1 MAGLT
6 EFNPNSDS
14 EQKLISKIRKRDGR
28 IVNFEQSKIANAI
41 YKALVVTGK
50 PDYPLAEKLAA
61 KVLQKMVHQGYDSA
75 GKMGVPSVEDVQDM
89 VESILIEEGL
99 SETAKSYILY
109 RHERRKIREEK
120 MKILNKKDL
129 DEVDKAFDINSLRVL
144 AARYLL
150 RDSNNEIIEGPK
162 QMFERV
168 ATLVAVADMMH
179 DGSLFN
185 LAGGHTQSIEEA
197 ERYYSKLE
205 DFDNKLHIGDYFLN
219 KYHFEAI
226 IRHYVYCARQGQ
238 MKVSFKE
245 LLRTLA
251 EGKLAQYQ
259 DRITEYYNLMV
270 SRDFLPN
277 TPTLMNAGARL
288 GQLSACFVLDMPDD
302 MAGIMKASTDAAMIF
317 KSGGGVGINYSD
329 LRPEGDIV
337 ASTSGVASGP
347 TSFMR
352 IIDTITDV
360 VKQGGKRRGANMGI
374 LEAWH
379 PDVEKF
385 VTAKTKPGVFE
396 NFNVSVGIWEDF
408 WQALV
413 NKEGNHKY
421 TLRSPRTR
429 EPVRQTDALQLVDLI
444 AMSAWRS
451 AEPGVIFFD
460 NINKYNPL
468 IGARHGPLRATNPC
482 VTGDTWV
489 ATGDGP
495 RRVRELLGKPFKVH
509 LNGKAWNT
517 EGFFSTGIKKV
528 FKLKT
533 KEGFEM
539 RLTED
544 HKVLAVKHMSRYALD
559 PEWKQAKDLKQ
570 GEQVVLD
577 DCRYYEWE
585 GKFGEQEGYLVG
597 QLVGDGH
604 IKEEKAVLCSW
615 GETGGDASVRGQV
628 LQYAQQMPH
637 RPYFRGWAKIAGKA
651 EYRLSIASITEL
663 ATSLGLVHGNKTT
676 TEEIEKASSAF
687 YKGFLRGLFD
697 ADGTVLGSQLKG
709 ISVRLSQ
716 SDLGILKAVQRMLM
730 RLGIAS
736 TTYENRRKE
745 QERLM
750 PDGKRGQKLYRC
762 KSQHELVIS
771 EENISRF
778 HRVIGFGDTCKMERL
793 AMLLGNYR
801 RKLNRERFVATV
813 EELVN
818 DGIEEVYD
826 VQVPGVNA
834 FDANG
839 IVAHNCGE
847 QSLYPYESCNLGSI
861 NLANFVKRKVDGKFE
876 FDWQRYEQAIRL
888 STRFLDNII
897 DMNKYPVEE
906 IQVATK
912 ETRRIGLGIMG
923 IADLLFLLQIPY
935 NSRDGYD
942 FMNKLAEAV
951 SYLSMDESVAI
962 ARSRGPFPMFKNTD
976 YAKGRIPVAGYY
988 ELPRETHTYDWNTL
1002 IEKIQKNGIRNS
1014 WTSTIAPTGTLSMIA
1029 DTANGVEPVFAL
1041 VYEKRVTV
1049 GRFFYT
1055 DKVFENALKE
1065 NGLYSDEILTKIAN
1079 NYGSV
1084 RGLPEIPEWMQ
1095 RIFATAIDIHWT
1107 DHVMAQGIWQKWISN
1122 AIAKTINMPGD
1133 VTAEDVKCSYL
1144 LSHELGLKGV
1154 TVFRDGSRH
1163 EQVLHITGKNTGEK
1177 SFAVKPSRYVA
1188 DYVSK
1193 NIKEPYVL
1201 EQMQKIFKE
1210 SGIEEEVPIRP
1221 EVPRQVAVTVETKKV
1236 APQPALQTVM
1246 ELEQDRCPTCN
1257 AKLII
1262 TEGCNVCIECGFSG
1276 CGSG

>member
-1 MAGLT
+1 MAGIT
-6 EFNPNSDS
+6 EFNSNS
-14 EQKLISKIRKRDGR
+14 EQTLISKIRKRDGR
-28 IVNFEQSKIANAI
+28 VVNFEQSKISNAI
-41 YKALVVTGK
+41 YKALVANGK

-61 KVLQKMVHQGYDSA
+61 RVLQKIVQQGRDSA
-75 GKMGVPSVEDVQDM
+75 GKTAIPSVEDVQDM
-89 VESILIEEGL
+89 VESILIEEGQ
-99 SETAKSYILY
+99 SETAKAYILY
-109 RHERRKIREEK
+109 RHERRKVRDEK

-150 RDSNNEIIEGPK
+150 RDNNNEIIEGPK

-168 ATLVAVADMMH
+168 ATLVAVADLLH
-179 DGSLFN
+179 DPAVFS
-185 LAGGHTQSIEEA
+185 LAGGNTQSIEEA
-197 ERYYSKLE
+197 ERYFAKLD
-205 DFDNKLHIGDYFLN
+205 DFDNKLHLGGYYLN
-219 KYHFEAI
+219 KYHFEAM
-226 IRHYVYCARQGQ
+226 IRHYIYCAQHGQ
-238 MKVSFKE
+238 MKVSFKD
-245 LLRTLA
+245 LLRMLA
-251 EGKLAQYQ
+251 EGKLAQYEE
-259 DRITEYYNLMV
+259 RIYEYYNLMV

-379 PDVEKF
+379 PDVERF

-408 WQALV
+408 WKALV
-413 NKEGNHKY
+413 SKEGNHKY
-421 TLRSPRTR
+421 ALRSPRTR
-429 EPVRQTDALQLVDLI
+429 DPVRQIDAQQLVDLI
-444 AMSAWRS
+444 ALSAWKS

-468 IGARHGPLRATNPC
+468 VDARHGPLRATNP
-482 VTGDTWV
+482 
-489 ATGDGP
+489 
-495 RRVRELLGKPFKVH
+495 
-509 LNGKAWNT
+509 
-517 EGFFSTGIKKV
+517 
-528 FKLKT
+528 
-533 KEGFEM
+533 
-539 RLTED
+539 
-544 HKVLAVKHMSRYALD
+544 
-559 PEWKQAKDLKQ
+559 
-570 GEQVVLD
+570 
-577 DCRYYEWE
+577 
-585 GKFGEQEGYLVG
+585 
-597 QLVGDGH
+597 
-604 IKEEKAVLCSW
+604 
-615 GETGGDASVRGQV
+615 
-628 LQYAQQMPH
+628 
-637 RPYFRGWAKIAGKA
+637 
-651 EYRLSIASITEL
+651 
-663 ATSLGLVHGNKTT
+663 
-676 TEEIEKASSAF
+676 
-687 YKGFLRGLFD
+687 
-697 ADGTVLGSQLKG
+697 
-709 ISVRLSQ
+709 
-716 SDLGILKAVQRMLM
+716 
-730 RLGIAS
+730 
-736 TTYENRRKE
+736 
-745 QERLM
+745 
-750 PDGKRGQKLYRC
+750 
-762 KSQHELVIS
+762 
-771 EENISRF
+771 
-778 HRVIGFGDTCKMERL
+778 
-793 AMLLGNYR
+793 
-801 RKLNRERFVATV
+801 
-813 EELVN
+813 
-818 DGIEEVYD
+818 
-826 VQVPGVNA
+826 
-834 FDANG
+834 
-839 IVAHNCGE
+839 CGE

-876 FDWQRYEQAIRL
+876 FDWQRYEQATRL

-906 IQVATK
+906 IRVATK

-935 NSRDGYD
+935 NSRDGYE

-962 ARSRGPFPMFKNTD
+962 AKSRGPFPMFKDTD
-976 YAKGRIPVAGYY
+976 YVKGRIPVAGYY
-988 ELPRETHTYDWNTL
+988 ELPKETHTYDWDTL
-1002 IEKIQKNGIRNS
+1002 IEKIKKTGIRNS

-1055 DKVFENALKE
+1055 DKVFENVLKE

-1079 NYGSV
+1079 NYGSL
-1084 RGLPEIPEWMQ
+1084 RGLPEIPQWIQ
-1095 RIFATAIDIHWT
+1095 RVFTTAIDIHWT

-1133 VTAEDVKCSYL
+1133 VTAEDVKCAYL
-1144 LSHELGLKGV
+1144 LAHELGLKGV

-1177 SFAVKPSRYVA
+1177 AFSVKPSRYVV
-1188 DYVSK
+1188 DHVESS
-1193 NIKEPYVL
+1193 IKEPYVL
-1201 EQMQKIFKE
+1201 EQMQKIFRD
-1210 SGIEEEVPIRP
+1210 SGVEEEAPIVPEP
-1221 EVPRQVAVTVETKKV
+1221 PKPLAVAVEVKV
-1236 APQPALQTVM
+1236 APQPAPQTVM
-1246 ELEQDRCPTCN
+1246 MTDEDRCPTCN
-1257 AKLII
+1257 ARLII